1 MFSLQ
6 IGIDHQY
13 RGGIILHIAH
23 NDWHGVQMGKLC
35 GVFPAMPGDDL
46 IAALWSGAGD
56 ERSQHTVLC
65 NALYCPGHGFIVQH
79 LEGVVGEGVQL
90 VDGNLLHLFPLLLLS
105 IFLGGKQVI

>member
-13 RGGIILHIAH
+13 RGGIILHVAH
-23 NDWHGVQMGKLC
+23 NDRHGVQMGKFC

-56 ERSQHTVLC
+56 ERSQHTELR
-65 NALYCPGHGFIVQH
+65 NAFYRPGHCIIVQH
-79 LEGVVGEGVQL
+79 FEWVVFERKKL
-90 VDGNLLHLFPLLLLS
+90 IHRNLLYLFPLFFLPGLL
-105 IFLGGKQVI
+105 

>member
-1 MFSLQ
+1 MAKKAMKLKQQKTPKFSTRA
-6 IGIDHQY
+6 Y
-13 RGGIILHIAH
+13 TRC
-23 NDWHGVQMGKLC
+23 KLC

>member
-46 IAALWSGAGD
+46 VATLWSGAGD
-56 ERSQHTVLC
+56 QRSQHPVLC
-65 NALYCPGHGFIVQH
+65 DALYRPGHGFIVQH
-79 LEGVVGEGVQL
+79 LEWVVGEGVQF
-90 VDGNLLHLFPLLLLS
+90 VDGNLLYLFPLLLLS
-105 IFLGGKQVI
+105 VFLGGK